1 MTEFAS
7 AEPVTPLC
15 TMMTIDAVVSYIL
28 IGIACLISIAIELG
42 SDGCLLGEVIK
53 RLVRRILGSG
63 DCGTSCR
70 GDCDG
75 DAAGVVWLRGVF
87 SVTSECC
94 RSSLNPHIL
103 QSRCCVSGFCVAPRI
118 KLHPPTILIPT
129 LEGVPAIPVFELTG
143 YPTRA
148 IGPVVWY
155 VLRGFCPLETAL
167 VTISG
172 LALGTA

>member
-1 MTEFAS
+1 MLSLKLESTHLAVS
-7 AEPVTPLC
+7 VLC
-15 TMMTIDAVVSYIL
+15 FWFLRCAANK
-28 IGIACLISIAIELG
+28 IA
-42 SDGCLLGEVIK
+42 
-53 RLVRRILGSG
+53 
-63 DCGTSCR
+63 
-70 GDCDG
+70 
-75 DAAGVVWLRGVF
+75 
-87 SVTSECC
+87 
-94 RSSLNPHIL
+94 
-103 QSRCCVSGFCVAPRI
+103 
-118 KLHPPTILIPT
+118 PPTILIPT

>member
-1 MTEFAS
+1 MTELAS

-15 TMMTIDAVVSYIL
+15 TMMTIDAVVSYIV
-28 IGIACLISIAIELG
+28 IGIACLISIAIEPG

-75 DAAGVVWLRGVF
+75 DAVGVVWLRGVF

-118 KLHPPTILIPT
+118 KLHPPPYSFQHLKVYRSFQS
-129 LEGVPAIPVFELTG
+129 L
-143 YPTRA
+143 
-148 IGPVVWY
+148 
-155 VLRGFCPLETAL
+155 
-167 VTISG
+167 S
-172 LALGTA
+172 